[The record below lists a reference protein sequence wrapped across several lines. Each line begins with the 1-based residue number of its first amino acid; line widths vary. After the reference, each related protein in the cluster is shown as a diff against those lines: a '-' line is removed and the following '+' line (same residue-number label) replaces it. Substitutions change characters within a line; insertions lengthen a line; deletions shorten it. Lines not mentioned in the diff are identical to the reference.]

1 MFDFSRNAQDFAG
14 IETTTNLYAL
24 SSFSRFDRGGT
35 PIMTS
40 KSHEPGTTDRCAT
53 DKEIYQAGAAQRILS
68 LETARF
74 EQSDTALPSALPGD
88 GSPDQSVE
96 DAMEESP
103 PDTIFREVRSETGEW
118 VQVFAFELDFF
129 ATLEKDKHRGPGTN

>member
-1 MFDFSRNAQDFAG
+1 
-14 IETTTNLYAL
+14 
-24 SSFSRFDRGGT
+24 
-35 PIMTS
+35 MTS
-40 KSHEPGTTDRCAT
+40 KLHEAGTTDRCAT

-68 LETARF
+68 LETICF
-74 EQSDTALPSALPGD
+74 EQSDRALPPTLPGD
-88 GSPDQSVE
+88 RSPERSAE

-129 ATLEKDKHRGPGTN
+129 ATLEGDKNLDPGAN

>member
-1 MFDFSRNAQDFAG
+1 MLDFSRSGQDSAA

-24 SSFSRFDRGGT
+24 NSFARFDRGGT
-35 PIMTS
+35 PIMTI
-40 KSHEPGTTDRCAT
+40 KPHEAGTTDRCAT

-68 LETARF
+68 LETTRF
-74 EQSDTALPSALPGD
+74 EQSGRALPPALPGD
-88 GSPDQSVE
+88 GLPEPPAE
-96 DAMEESP
+96 DTTEDTP

-129 ATLEKDKHRGPGTN
+129 STLEEDKSREPGAN